1 LKTLVC
7 VEPNQFEMQDKPTP
21 EVVEGQALVRIK
33 SCGLCGSDIHA
44 FRGKQLFFSY
54 PRVFG
59 HELGAEVA
67 ELGPGVDGLAVGDA
81 VAVLPYI
88 ACSECIACRKERPN
102 CCTDISVLGVHEDGG
117 MCEYMALPA
126 DYLVK
131 ASGLSWDQLALV
143 ECMAIGAHAV
153 NRAKPAPGEWAL
165 VIGAGPIGLGV
176 MAFARL
182 AGAKVIAM
190 DLDQKRLDFC
200 AEHFGVEHTI
210 NVEQNPAAALEE
222 LTGGEF
228 APYVYDATGNQASM
242 EKAIEYLS
250 HAGHLVYIGHYPG
263 DFNITDSEFH
273 KRETT
278 LMGSRNATKADF
290 AQVVAAMLS
299 GDIDVNPL
307 ITHRAELSEMPG
319 LIEKW
324 LSPDSGLIKG
334 VIEI

>member
-1 LKTLVC
+1 MKSLCCT
-7 VEPNQFEMQDKPTP
+7 EPYRFELQ
-21 EVVEGQALVRIK
+21 EVKMPQPGEGQALVKIK

-59 HELGAEVA
+59 HELGAEIIEV
-67 ELGPGVDGLAVGDA
+67 GPGVQGLSVGDP

-88 ACSECIACRKERPN
+88 ACGKCIACRKGRPN
-102 CCTDISVLGVHEDGG
+102 CCTGISVIGVHEDGG

-126 DYLVK
+126 DYLIK
-131 ASGLSWDQLALV
+131 ADGLSWDQLALV

-153 NRAKPAPGEWAL
+153 NRAKPSTGEWAL

-190 DLDQKRLDFC
+190 DIDPKRLDFC
-200 AEHFGVEHTI
+200 KEHFGVEYTI
-210 NVEQNPAAALEE
+210 NAKDDPAAALAE
-222 LTGGEF
+222 LTGGEN
-228 APYVYDATGNQASM
+228 APFVYDATGSQASM

-250 HAGHLVYIGHYPG
+250 HAGHLVYIGHFPG
-263 DFNITDSEFH
+263 SFSLADGEFH

-278 LMGSRNATKADF
+278 LMGSRNATKKDF
-290 AQVVAAMLS
+290 AQVGGSHAQRRAGCKPAHHSPGRS
-299 GDIDVNPL
+299 G
-307 ITHRAELSEMPG
+307 
-319 LIEKW
+319 
-324 LSPDSGLIKG
+324 
-334 VIEI
+334 